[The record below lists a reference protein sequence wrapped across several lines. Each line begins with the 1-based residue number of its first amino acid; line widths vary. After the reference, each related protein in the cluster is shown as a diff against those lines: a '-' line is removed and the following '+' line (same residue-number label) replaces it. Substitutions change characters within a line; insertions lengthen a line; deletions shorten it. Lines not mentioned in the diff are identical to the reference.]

1 MQMKAAVVTGANG
14 MLGSTLT
21 KRLLSEGISVLA
33 ITRKGSTSFLPQ
45 HPLLKIVQCGME
57 GLSALPTP
65 DQPYDALYHFAWS
78 NTYGDAR
85 NQVYPQIDNLR
96 YTMDAINFAARAGC
110 TRFVGAGSQAE
121 YGRVDETLRED
132 TPVHPLSGYGI
143 AKLAAGQLGQLEARR
158 LGLAFVWVRILS
170 LYGPVDKPY
179 TLTQSAIRALL
190 RKEAV
195 HFTKGEQQWDFLY
208 SEDAAHAFRLLGEQ
222 GEGVYVL
229 GSGQTITLATALRA
243 LCHAVDP
250 SARVGLGDLPYPEG
264 QTMLLKADIGKLSR
278 DTGFAPRISFEEG
291 IQKTIQWVKENAIP

>member
-21 KRLLSEGISVLA
+21 KQLLSEGIPVLA
-33 ITRKGSTSFLPQ
+33 ITRKGSASFLSQ
-45 HPLLKIVQCGME
+45 HPLLKIIPCGME
-57 GLSALPTP
+57 GLSALSTP
-65 DQPYDALYHFAWS
+65 DQTYDTLYHFAWS

-121 YGRVDETLRED
+121 YGRINEPLRED
-132 TPVHPLSGYGI
+132 TPTRPFSGYGI
-143 AKLAAGQLGQLEARR
+143 AKLAAGQLGRLETQR
-158 LGLAFVWVRILS
+158 LGLGFAWVRILS

-179 TLTQSAIRALL
+179 TLTQSAIRTLL
-190 RKEAV
+190 RKETV

-208 SEDAAHAFRLLGEQ
+208 SEDAAHAFRLLGEH

-229 GSGQTITLATALRA
+229 GSGETITLANALQT
-243 LCHAVDP
+243 LCRAVDP

-264 QTMLLKADIGKLSR
+264 QTMLLQADISKLSR
-278 DTGFAPRISFEEG
+278 DTGFVPQISFEEG
-291 IQKTIQWVKENAIP
+291 IQKTIQWVKENAIL